1 LSGTAIRNFF
11 KVAEPQK
18 PLSNSDSRLNS
29 SAFSYLLTTHAIAL
43 VLVNPIFFKILLTE
57 PAIPV
62 LPVLFTVSTLIDLL
76 FVVEPKSP
84 EGTNVTPFDGESLFF
99 EST

>member
-1 LSGTAIRNFF
+1 M
-11 KVAEPQK
+11 
-18 PLSNSDSRLNS
+18 
-29 SAFSYLLTTHAIAL
+29 LTTHEI
-43 VLVNPIFFKILLTE
+43 VLLPINPIFFNILLTE

-62 LPVLFTVSTLIDLL
+62 LFVLFTVSTLIDLL

-84 EGTNVTPFDGESLFF
+84 EEANVTPFDGESLFF